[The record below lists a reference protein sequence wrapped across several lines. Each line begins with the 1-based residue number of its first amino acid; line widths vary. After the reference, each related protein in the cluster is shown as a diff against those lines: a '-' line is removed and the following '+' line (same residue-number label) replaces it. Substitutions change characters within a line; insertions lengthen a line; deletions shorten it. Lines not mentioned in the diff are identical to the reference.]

1 MNGSWTHDELQRCLT
16 QKQQWVKS
24 KTNQNPNEAA
34 TKNACIEPILRALG
48 WDPSDDEEVVPEW
61 GKSQAAGR
69 ADYALITEHGGH
81 PIAVLEAKSLTTTI
95 SDKDVIQ
102 TLNYAHSQQV
112 TWAIVTNGLSW
123 RLYDAL
129 KPAQWNER
137 LVWSLQID
145 DFDAAEKLSQ
155 IAKSELPSLKS
166 KLERVQDAALLK
178 DVLERL
184 FRHPTAELVA
194 LLGKE
199 SGLPE
204 TRVLELLT
212 RQEAQMP
219 SSSVSESST
228 QMWSRP
234 RQTEI
239 HQEAP
244 ISSTRISDY
253 VWVGDAELA
262 FQNTKPVAFRFGDMV
277 IEADTWRSVWIM
289 TARQIFEVDR
299 AALIRA
305 AKADEFA
312 GRQRRKIDFT
322 HEGMRSVSR
331 IGPVFIEI
339 NLSANDCVKFARKLL
354 EFALPGT
361 TFDVSL
367 QQLIP

>member
-137 LVWSLQID
+137 LVWSIQID
-145 DFDAAEKLSQ
+145 DFDAADKLSQ
-155 IAKSELPSLKS
+155 IGKSELPGLKER
-166 KLERVQDAALLK
+166 LERIQDAVVLK
-178 DVLERL
+178 AVLERL
-184 FRHPTAELVA
+184 FRHPTAEFVA

-199 SGLPE
+199 SGLPAKRIRE
-204 TRVLELLT
+204 VMGQPALSGSFSGSAPLPEASVSQPAPRRGRPKKVQQEVLEPAAIDRVKIT
-212 RQEAQMP
+212 GR
-219 SSSVSESST
+219 
-228 QMWSRP
+228 
-234 RQTEI
+234 
-239 HQEAP
+239 
-244 ISSTRISDY
+244 
-253 VWVGDAELA
+253 
-262 FQNTKPVAFRFGDMV
+262 KPTSFSIGNQR
-277 IEADTWRSVWIM
+277 
-289 TARQIFEVDR
+289 FEVQSWRDVWTTAAEHVLLVNPKAFAR
-299 AALIRA
+299 AAESE
-305 AKADEFA
+305 EFA
-312 GRQRRKIDFT
+312 GRLRRTIGADPSV
-322 HEGMRSVSR
+322 MRSAYP
-331 IGPVFIEI
+331 IGRFFIEV
-339 NLSANDCVKFARKLL
+339 NLSSEHIVSLTERLVA
-354 EFALPGT
+354 FALPGNG
-361 TFDVSL
+361 FDYTLVEN
-367 QQLIP
+367 IY

>member
-112 TWAIVTNGLSW
+112 TWAIVTNGRSW

-129 KPAQWNER
+129 KSAQWNER
-137 LVWSLQID
+137 LVWSIQID
-145 DFDAAEKLSQ
+145 DFDAADKLSQ
-155 IAKSELPSLKS
+155 IAKSELPGLKS

-178 DVLERL
+178 EVLERL

-199 SGLPE
+199 SGLPAKRIRE
-204 TRVLELLT
+204 IITQPSVSGSFSGSAPVLE
-212 RQEAQMP
+212 A
-219 SSSVSESST
+219 SVSEPVPRRG
-228 QMWSRP
+228 RP
-234 RQTEI
+234 KKVQQELPLPMPVERPQITGRKPASFSIGNQT
-239 HQEAP
+239 
-244 ISSTRISDY
+244 
-253 VWVGDAELA
+253 
-262 FQNTKPVAFRFGDMV
+262 
-277 IEADTWRSVWIM
+277 
-289 TARQIFEVDR
+289 FEVQSWRDIWTSTAFHVLQVNPR
-299 AALIRA
+299 AF
-305 AKADEFA
+305 AKAAESDEFA
-312 GRQRRKIDFT
+312 GRVRRMVGSDPT
-322 HEGMRSVSR
+322 VMRSAFP
-331 IGPVFIEI
+331 IGPFFVEV
-339 NLSANDCVKFARKLL
+339 NLSGESVVDLAERLVA
-354 EFALPGT
+354 FALPGVAFSFT
-361 TFDVSL
+361 VSEP
-367 QQLIP
+367 IY